1 MSKPIDFGFKR
12 FMVRVRVMVRES
24 SLVSALHLQIA
35 HIPSSYS
42 YFLHADP
49 LAYNLGVADGRLIVR
64 LALDVLGLL
73 LWPRIL

>member
-12 FMVRVRVMVRES
+12 FRVRVRVMVRES

-35 HIPSSYS
+35 HISYS

-73 LWPRIL
+73 LWRRIL